1 MIEYVLEYSKSL
13 SLTSNSLFAIF
24 FLFVTMISLST
35 TLSVSIF
42 MAILECLEFY
52 VIGNCINLSLLIT
65 RFRLT
70 FEGGLHGSHFTLV
83 HRVWE
88 YYSEVDEQVS
98 ILIRSLME
106 RHS

>member
-24 FLFVTMISLST
+24 FLFVTVISLST

-88 YYSEVDEQVS
+88 YYFEVDEQVS
-98 ILIRSLME
+98 VLIRSLME

>member
-1 MIEYVLEYSKSL
+1 MTEYELEYSKSL

-24 FLFVTMISLST
+24 FLFVTVISLST

-42 MAILECLEFY
+42 MALLECFEFY

-88 YYSEVDEQVS
+88 YYFEGDEQVS
-98 ILIRSLME
+98 KPIRSLME